1 MRGAGWRCQGWRMLR
16 AFIGFNGRESTM
28 FVPVQTSTEIAWL
41 RALARIPLLGAFLM
55 LLVTGWPLGVYINVM
70 ESMLHTHRLAP
81 IHPLVGGALAAG
93 WSAVLWFPLKT
104 KFSVLWIPAP
114 ILYLLMGAIVAF
126 GK

>member
-1 MRGAGWRCQGWRMLR
+1 MLR
-16 AFIGFNGRESTM
+16 AFTGFNGRGSTM
-28 FVPVQTSTEIAWL
+28 AIPVQTSTEIPLL

-70 ESMLHTHRLAP
+70 ESMLHTQKLGA
-81 IHPLVGGALAAG
+81 IHPLVGGTLAAA

-114 ILYLLMGAIVAF
+114 IFYLLMGVIVAF

>member
-1 MRGAGWRCQGWRMLR
+1 
-16 AFIGFNGRESTM
+16 M

-55 LLVTGWPLGVYINVM
+55 LAVTAWPLGVYINVM
-70 ESMLHTHRLAP
+70 RSMLHTKDLAP
-81 IHPLVGGALAAG
+81 FHPIVGGVLAAA
-93 WSAVLWFPLKT
+93 WSTLLWFPLKT

-114 ILYLLMGAIVAF
+114 ILYLLLGVVGAF